1 MASTDD
7 DDVVTGRRTMTQSAY
22 ADDRHLRSRVA
33 IFSYAQGPVDPFWRL
48 SPVPWD
54 GSQVVADVGCGSG
67 FDLRQLVPAGRCRHA
82 LGIDLSAGML
92 APLAGL
98 RDQGRL
104 TLIRGDAQ
112 RLPLR
117 DDSADVGLAM
127 HMLYHVPDLPAA
139 VGELRRIVVPG
150 GTVLAS
156 TSSPSSMAEVHDV
169 LEAAVAGALG
179 RPVPVLPALSFT
191 TETGAAILGHAFSDV
206 TRHDHAVPLA
216 FPDAQPVVGYLAS
229 IREPV
234 ERTVGVPFSFDAVLE
249 EVAAR
254 VEQVIRE
261 QGSFRA
267 TSRSGVFVCR

>member
-1 MASTDD
+1 MGQADD
-7 DDVVTGRRTMTQSAY
+7 DDVVTGRRTLTQSAY
-22 ADDRHLRSRVA
+22 ADDRHLRSRAA

-48 SPVPWD
+48 SHVPWD

-67 FDLRQLVPAGRCRHA
+67 YDLRQLVPAGRCRHA
-82 LGIDLSAGML
+82 VGIDLSAGML
-92 APLAGL
+92 RPLAGL

-104 TLIRGDAQ
+104 TLLQGDAQ

-117 DDSADVGLAM
+117 DGSADVGLAM

-139 VGELRRIVVPG
+139 VGELRRVVAPG

-156 TSSPSSMAEVHDV
+156 TNSPGSLAEVNDV
-169 LEAAVAGALG
+169 LAAAVARVVG
-179 RPVPVLPALSFT
+179 RAVPVLPPMSFT
-191 TETGAAILGHAFSDV
+191 TETGAAILGQAFSDV
-206 TRHDHAVPLA
+206 TRHDHAVQLA
-216 FPDAQPVVGYLAS
+216 FPAAPPVLAYLAS

-234 ERTVGVPFSFDAVLE
+234 ERTVGVPIRFDAVLE
-249 EVAAR
+249 EVGAR